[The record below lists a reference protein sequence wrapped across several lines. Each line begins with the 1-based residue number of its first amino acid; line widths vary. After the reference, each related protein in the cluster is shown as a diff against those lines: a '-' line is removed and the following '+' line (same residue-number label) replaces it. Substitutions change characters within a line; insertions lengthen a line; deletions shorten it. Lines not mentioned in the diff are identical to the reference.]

1 MCKYCDY
8 ELEDGFMSETPLFDF
23 EFNEKFSSPKIK
35 IDNLSV
41 PYFKGEHS
49 EFHLG
54 EELSLKA
61 DMYFYIFKN
70 KNQYKKSF
78 AFCLSA
84 YGEDKNEE
92 IACEDLIIK
101 DLDFNYCPMCGRN
114 LKEEK

>member
-8 ELEDGFMSETPLFDF
+8 ESEDFVSEAPLFDF
-23 EFNEKFSSPKIK
+23 EFNEKFSTPKIK

-41 PYFKGEHS
+41 PYFKGKYP

-61 DMYFYIFKN
+61 DVYFCGYESKEG
-70 KNQYKKSF
+70 YKKAF
-78 AFCLSA
+78 TFCLLA

-92 IACEDLIIK
+92 ISHKELIVK
-101 DLDFNYCPMCGRN
+101 DLDFNYCPMCGRK
-114 LKEEK
+114 LKED